1 MTNKQHEDWEFG
13 LPTDGHMSSEEPKED
28 IILGD
33 APFKYSLSGKNWGN
47 LPDGWVYKEAT
58 AVDVDSNDNVYVFN
72 RGTKPVIV
80 FNPDGDVIETW
91 GDGIFQNPHAIT
103 IGPDNE
109 VYCVDNGDSSV
120 RKFNSKR
127 ELLFT
132 LGTPGK
138 EAPAMSGKPFAK
150 PTHVAIDKRTGEF
163 YVADGY
169 ANAVVHKYTPEG

>member
-1 MTNKQHEDWEFG
+1 MTNKQREDWEFG
-13 LPTDGHMSSEEPKED
+13 LPTDGHMSSEEPKEY

-47 LPDGWVYKEAT
+47 LPDGWAYKEAT
-58 AVDVDSNDNVYVFN
+58 AVDVDSIDNVYVFN

-138 EAPAMSGKPFAK
+138 EAPAP
-150 PTHVAIDKRTGEF
+150 
-163 YVADGY
+163 
-169 ANAVVHKYTPEG
+169 PEISRFK